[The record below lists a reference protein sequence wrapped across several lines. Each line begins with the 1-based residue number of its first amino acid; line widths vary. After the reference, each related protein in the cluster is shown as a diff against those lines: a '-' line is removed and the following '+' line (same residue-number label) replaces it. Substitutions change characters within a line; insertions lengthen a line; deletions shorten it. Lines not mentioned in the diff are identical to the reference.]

1 MKKLVYPLGIIL
13 GLLAAGC
20 QREAVKD
27 PASEVEFKSF
37 EISIGQDNGND
48 SVDPETRSLI
58 SIETEDF
65 VDAFLFAFDASTKK
79 VLTYPEYAG
88 DLYGTGPV
96 AIYTTQKN
104 FNWALPINKSM
115 DVWVIVNAGEQFTTF
130 LNGCLSNANLTENNL
145 YGTNM
150 MFTCENGTQLKRLDT
165 QGFGIPMSGQ
175 MNGITLASTSSTLSV
190 RVKRLFAKYN
200 IYFDTSALTSQGYVV
215 KSTYL
220 MGSKSNTQVPFFWDG
235 NYQQTDINKLAIVDR
250 STEEDLI
257 ALDGGNQVT
266 LYFLENCQ
274 GNKSGASSWRT
285 VYSDLG
291 ANAVR
296 LCSYME
302 VGVNVTRAS
311 DGTDESY
318 SYRIYLGNSDMKSNF
333 DVERNLF
340 KTVKLYLKM
349 DNIPPAEYFRFTNS
363 NSISVA
369 PGETTQ
375 NIPFE
380 TNIDPS
386 SLTFRVQVPAGSS
399 GGPTANDL
407 HKVTEVK
414 NVSSWS
420 EGTTYTGYVAYSAAS
435 GANEGTLDLYGGR
448 NLGSQTEIKGKTN
461 VDIQVPTVLDGYNVS
476 TENSSE
482 AGGLTHWYIYNCND
496 DEVGTYFDVDLSLYK
511 ATYSGDITGSL
522 IDRYSDQSLYIPWDD
537 VTFEEFPGVTVNHVK
552 WIRYSFM
559 IHANS
564 HGQSVDGDYAEVSV
578 YDSPTHVVHSFIAEP
593 LDGSFSH
600 GYFQLHANL
609 NIDHID
615 IYTYFNNLQ

>member
-20 QREAVKD
+20 QREDVKD
-27 PASEVEFKSF
+27 SASEVEYGTF

-48 SVDPETRSLI
+48 FVDPETRSLI

-96 AIYTTQKN
+96 AIYTTQKT

-115 DVWVIVNAGEQFTTF
+115 DVWVVVNAGEQFTTF

-150 MFTCENGTQLKRLDT
+150 MFTCESGTQLKRLDT

-175 MNGITLASTSSTLSV
+175 MNGISLASTSSTLSV

-220 MGSKSNTQVPFFWDG
+220 MGSKSNTQVPFFWNG
-235 NYQQTDINKLAIVDR
+235 NYQQTDISKLAVVDR

-257 ALDGGNQVT
+257 ALDAGNQVT

-291 ANAVR
+291 ANAVK

-302 VGVNVTRAS
+302 VGVNVSRAS
-311 DGTDESY
+311 DGIDESY

-340 KTVKLYLKM
+340 KTVKLYLKN
-349 DNIPPAEYFRFTNS
+349 DPPYEFFHFTNS
-363 NSISVA
+363 NLISVA

-375 NIPFE
+375 NIPFQ

-386 SLTFRVQVPAGSS
+386 LLRFKVAVPSGSS
-399 GGPTANDL
+399 GGPAATDL
-407 HKVTEVK
+407 QKVTEVK
-414 NVSSWS
+414 NVSNWS
-420 EGTTYTGYVAYSAAS
+420 EGQSYTGYVAYSASS
-435 GANEGTLDLYGGR
+435 GASEGTLDLYGGR
-448 NLGSQTEIKGKTN
+448 DLGNQSEIKGKTN
-461 VDIQVPTVLDGYNVS
+461 VTIQAPTVLDGYTVS
-476 TENSSE
+476 TEHSSE
-482 AGGLTHWYIYNCND
+482 AGGLTHWYLYNCND
-496 DEVGTYFDVDLSLYK
+496 DEVGTYYDLDLRICK
-511 ATYSGDITGSL
+511 ASSFGDISGAI
-522 IDRYSDQSLYIPWDD
+522 IDRFSETSMYLDWDD
-537 VTFEEFPGVTVNHVK
+537 VTSEEFSGATENQVK
-552 WIRYSFM
+552 WIRYSFQ

-564 HGQSVDGDYAEVSV
+564 HGQSVDGDYAEVYV
-578 YDSPTHVVHSFIAEP
+578 YDTPTHVVHSFNATP
-593 LDGSFSH
+593 LDGSFYH
-600 GYFQLHANL
+600 AYFQLTANL
-609 NIDHID
+609 NIDHIE
-615 IYTYFNNLQ
+615 IWTYFNNVQ